1 MFGLTGGTALPQWT
15 ERLRGRKPEL
25 FFAAL
30 SVDGDTEQLMDRN
43 TSKLKLGPACGEQK
57 VFTTHEFAGKGNL
70 KAGCVRWKWKVS
82 VKRKMSLGSGCS
94 LSLNGSIFSTCY
106 QSSEDTVLGSNYLG
120 RI

>member
-43 TSKLKLGPACGEQK
+43 TAKLKLGPACGEQK

-70 KAGCVRWKWKVS
+70 KQDVFG
-82 VKRKMSLGSGCS
+82 GSGK
-94 LSLNGSIFSTCY
+94 FP
-106 QSSEDTVLGSNYLG
+106 
-120 RI
+120 